1 MHVGSIPPNA
11 GSTSA
16 FPARVEL
23 LEDPSARFRLD
34 GRVVLLTGASSGL
47 GRRFASVLDSAGAS
61 LVICARRKPELDELA
76 AELSDGL
83 AIEADVSK
91 EADLARLVEGAV
103 ERFGRIDALVNN
115 AGTIAVVPAVEE
127 DGESFRNV
135 LEVNL
140 TGPFLLSQLVARH
153 MLAAGGGCIV
163 NVSSVLGLV
172 GNGRIPQSSYAASKG
187 AVINLTRQLAA
198 EWARRGIRVNALA
211 PGWFPSEMTEEMLA
225 SESGRRYIETNTPM
239 GRAGSVE
246 ELDGAL
252 LFLVS
257 DASSFVTGQVLCVDG
272 GWTAI

>member
-1 MHVGSIPPNA
+1 M
-11 GSTSA
+11 
-16 FPARVEL
+16 
-23 LEDPSARFRLD
+23 
-34 GRVVLLTGASSGL
+34 
-47 GRRFASVLDSAGAS
+47 
-61 LVICARRKPELDELA
+61 VICARRKPELDDLA
-76 AELSDGL
+76 AELPNVL

-91 EADLARLVEGAV
+91 EADLARLVEGAI

-127 DGESFRNV
+127 DGESFRKV

-140 TGPFLLSQLVARH
+140 TGPFLLSQLVVRH
-153 MLAAGGGCIV
+153 MLGTGGGCIV

-187 AVINLTRQLAA
+187 AVVNLTRQLAA
-198 EWARRGIRVNALA
+198 EWARRAIRVNALA

-239 GRAGSVE
+239 GRAGLVE

-272 GWTAI
+272 GWTAV